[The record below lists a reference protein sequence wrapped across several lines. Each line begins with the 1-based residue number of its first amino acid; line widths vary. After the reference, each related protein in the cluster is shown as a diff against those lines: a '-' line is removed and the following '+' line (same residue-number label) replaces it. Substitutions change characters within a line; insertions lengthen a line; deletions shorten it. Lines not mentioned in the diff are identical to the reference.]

1 MNRSESHNHQG
12 EVISE
17 SLLALLVCPIDKGRL
32 DLDSSS
38 LVCTVCGRAYPVED
52 GIPNMLVEDNE

>member
-1 MNRSESHNHQG
+1 MNSVESDNNQA

-32 DLDSSS
+32 DLVDSS
-38 LVCTVCGRAYPVED
+38 LVCLVCSRAYPVED
-52 GIPNMLVEDNE
+52 GIPNMLVEATE

>member
-1 MNRSESHNHQG
+1 MNRTESDNNQR

-17 SLLALLVCPIDKGRL
+17 SLLALLVCPIDKERL
-32 DLDSSS
+32 DLVDST
-38 LVCTVCGRAYPVED
+38 LVCTGCGRAYPVED